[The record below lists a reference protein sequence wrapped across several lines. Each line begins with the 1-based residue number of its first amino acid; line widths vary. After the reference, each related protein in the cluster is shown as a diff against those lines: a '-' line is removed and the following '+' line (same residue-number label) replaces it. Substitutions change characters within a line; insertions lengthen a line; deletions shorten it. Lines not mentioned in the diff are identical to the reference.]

1 MKNIDIKNLSKS
13 QCKRLCKSLR
23 REIIKSTLK
32 NGGHLASSLGTVELT
47 VALHR
52 VFDFPDDKIVWDVG
66 HQSYAHKILTGR
78 DLTKLRRKD
87 GVSGFPRIREG
98 DDFIGGHSGIAVSA
112 ALGFAEEI
120 KLDNRGSTAIAVV
133 GDGAMTGGQCF
144 EGLNNA
150 GKSETPLIVILNQND
165 MSISKNVGAL
175 AKYLYSIRIDSRYL
189 NAKRAVDGFLRGIPV
204 VGTPVRHLMIGV
216 KDTLKHWLY
225 KHTNTIFEQFGF
237 HYLGPV
243 DGHNL
248 TELEEALSSAKMLRV
263 PVVVHVNTEKGR
275 GYKPA
280 KKNPGAFHSCP
291 AGHKSKKPPEV
302 GANSFSCVLGDELT
316 RLAALDK
323 NICAITPAMKY
334 ASGLNGFSETF
345 PDRFFDVGIAEQ
357 HAVTFAA
364 GLAAAGKLPVAAIY
378 SSFLQRAYDQILH
391 DLAISNLHAVLCIDR
406 AGFVGEDGETHQG
419 LYDVSMLSGI
429 PNVTIYAPADYAE
442 LRLCLYRA
450 LYETEGIAAVRYPRG
465 GGQGG
470 GGRSDVAAAPPK
482 TATGAADAVSDAAG
496 AQCAPLQT
504 IKYSDYEADFS
515 GKKTLCVGYG
525 RQFFEIKKAQ
535 SKTAFDTLKLTKIRP
550 FFIPKEVLKYR
561 DIIFFEEGIKTGG
574 IGEQFASKLL
584 TLGYKGKFRLVAAD
598 GFIGQ
603 DSAAAQLSLFGLD
616 SKGVADAAR
625 SVPIKERKS

>member
-1 MKNIDIKNLSKS
+1 MKNSDIKKLSKS
-13 QCKRLCKSLR
+13 ELKRLCKSIR
-23 REIIKSTLK
+23 TEIIKSTLK

-52 VFDFPDDKIVWDVG
+52 VFDFPGDNIVWDVG

-78 DLTKLRRKD
+78 SLSKLRKKD
-87 GVSGFPRIREG
+87 GVSGFPRITEG

-120 KLDNRGSTAIAVV
+120 KLDKRENTAIAVV
-133 GDGAMTGGQCF
+133 GDGAMTSGECF

-175 AKYLYSIRIDSRYL
+175 AKYLSSIRIDSRYIE
-189 NAKRAVDGFLRGIPV
+189 AKRAVDNYLRSVPI
-204 VGTPVRHLMIGV
+204 VGTPLRHLMIGV

-237 HYLGPV
+237 RYLGPV

-248 TELEEALSSAKMLRV
+248 TELEEALCTAKMLRC
-263 PVVVHVNTEKGR
+263 PVLVHVNTEKGR
-275 GYKPA
+275 GYRPA

-302 GANSFSCVLGDELT
+302 ARDCFSCVLGDELT
-316 RLAALDK
+316 RLSAHDK

-334 ASGLNGFSETF
+334 ASGLNGFSEHF
-345 PDRFFDVGIAEQ
+345 PDRFFDVGIAEA

-378 SSFLQRAYDQILH
+378 SSFLQRAFDQILH
-391 DLAISNLHAVLCIDR
+391 DLAASNLHAVLCIDR

-419 LYDVSMLSGI
+419 IYDVSMLSTI
-429 PNVTIYAPADYAE
+429 PNVTIYSPADYAE
-442 LRLCLYRA
+442 TKLCLYRA
-450 LYETEGIAAVRYPRG
+450 LYETEGVAAVRYPRG
-465 GGQGG
+465 GQVPTCSGVVVL
-470 GGRSDVAAAPPK
+470 SE
-482 TATGAADAVSDAAG
+482 TAADFSSDD
-496 AQCAPLQT
+496 CTPLQSK
-504 IKYSDYEADFS
+504 KYTDYEADFTS
-515 GKKTLCVGYG
+515 KKTLCVGYG
-525 RQFFEIKKAQ
+525 RQFCEIKKAQ
-535 SKTAFDTLKLTKIRP
+535 SQNDFDTLKLTKIHP

-561 DIIFFEEGIKTGG
+561 DIIFFEEGIKSGG

-584 TLGYKGKFRLVAAD
+584 ALGYKGKFRLVAAD
-598 GFIGQ
+598 GFVAQ
-603 DSAAAQLSLFGLD
+603 DSAAAQLARFGLD

-625 SVPIKERKS
+625 SVSVKERKN

>member
-1 MKNIDIKNLSKS
+1 MKTYNIKNLSKS

-78 DLTKLRRKD
+78 SLAKLRKKD
-87 GVSGFPRIREG
+87 GVSGFPRMSEG

-120 KLDNRGSTAIAVV
+120 KLDNLPNTAIAVV

-150 GKSETPLIVILNQND
+150 GKSETPIVVILNQND

-189 NAKRAVDGFLRGIPV
+189 NAKRAVDGFLRGIPI

-248 TELEEALSSAKMLRV
+248 SELEEALSSAKMLRV

-302 GANSFSCVLGDELT
+302 AANCFSCVLGDELT

-334 ASGLNGFSETF
+334 ASGLNGFSEQF

-378 SSFLQRAYDQILH
+378 SSFIQRAFDQILH

-429 PNVTIYAPADYAE
+429 PNVTIYSPADYAE

-450 LYETEGIAAVRYPRG
+450 LYETEGVVAVRYPRG
-465 GGQGG
+465 GQAENS
-470 GGRSDVAAAPPK
+470 REV
-482 TATGAADAVSDAAG
+482 T
-496 AQCAPLQT
+496 
-504 IKYSDYEADFS
+504 KYTDYEADFS

-525 RQFFEIKKAQ
+525 RQFYEIKKARP
-535 SKTAFDTLKLTKIRP
+535 AAPFDTLKLTKIRP
-550 FFIPKEVLKYR
+550 FFIPKEVLRYR
-561 DIIFFEEGIKTGG
+561 DIIFFEEGIKAGG
-574 IGEQFASKLL
+574 IGEQFSSKLL

-598 GFIGQ
+598 GFIAQ
-603 DSAAAQLSLFGLD
+603 DSAAAQLALFGLD
-616 SKGVADAAR
+616 FKGVADAAR
-625 SVPIKERKS
+625 SVSGKERKS

>member
-1 MKNIDIKNLSKS
+1 MKNMDIKNLSKS

-23 REIIKSTLK
+23 REIIKSSLK

-52 VFDFPDDKIVWDVG
+52 VFDFPSDKIVWDVG

-87 GVSGFPRIREG
+87 GVSGFPRIPEG

-133 GDGAMTGGQCF
+133 GDGAMTGGECF

-150 GKSETPLIVILNQND
+150 GKSETPLVVILNQND

-175 AKYLYSIRIDSRYL
+175 AKYLSSIRIDSRYL

-248 TELEEALSSAKMLRV
+248 SELEEALSSAKMLRV

-302 GANSFSCVLGDELT
+302 AANCFSCVLGDELT

-442 LRLCLYRA
+442 LKLCLYRA

-465 GGQGG
+465 GQ
-470 GGRSDVAAAPPK
+470 SENSIEK
-482 TATGAADAVSDAAG
+482 T
-496 AQCAPLQT
+496 
-504 IKYSDYEADFS
+504 KYTDYEADFS

-535 SKTAFDTLKLTKIRP
+535 SKAAFDTLKLTKIRP

-561 DIIFFEEGIKTGG
+561 DIVFFEEGIKTGG

-584 TLGYKGKFRLVAAD
+584 TLGYKGKFRIVAAD

-603 DSAAAQLSLFGLD
+603 DSAAAQLALFGLD

-625 SVPIKERKS
+625 SAPIKERKS